1 VRHVRGRSVLIMAV
15 FITAGAIATGLALGA
30 AAQAGNR
37 GTTIT
42 VYSGQHPQTVAALVS
57 AFEKQTGIKVAVRSD
72 DEGVLA
78 AQIVQEGKHSPAD
91 VFITENSPPLEDLE
105 QRGLLARVNV
115 STLARTPAKYSSAQK
130 RWIGVSARVSVMV
143 YNTKALRPAQLPASV
158 LAFADPKWK
167 GKLALAPT
175 ETDFQPLV
183 TAVAA
188 RYGTARAVQ
197 WLKALKSN
205 ASDHIYPDNETLV
218 AEVNSGRA
226 EVGIINHYY
235 WYRLVDELGKAKIH
249 SAEHFFAAGDP
260 GYVIDV
266 SGSGILA
273 SSSHQAEDQRF
284 LAFLV
289 SRQGQ
294 EILAHDES
302 YEYPLGSG
310 VVTAKPLAPFK
321 GLRPDGISIA
331 QLGNGQAAIALLR
344 QAGLI

>member
-1 VRHVRGRSVLIMAV
+1 MRRAFGIAVLASAGLTLAAV
-15 FITAGAIATGLALGA
+15 
-30 AAQAGNR
+30 AQAGSHA
-37 GTTIT
+37 TTIT

-72 DEGVLA
+72 DENVLD

-91 VFITENSPPLEDLE
+91 IFITENSPPLEDLQ
-105 QRGLLARVNV
+105 QRGLLSRVNA
-115 STLARTPAKYSSAQK
+115 STLATTSAKYSSPQK
-130 RWIGVSARVSVMV
+130 RWLGVSARVSVMV
-143 YNTKALRPAQLPASV
+143 YNTKALSPAQLPKSV

-188 RYGTARAVQ
+188 RYGAARTVK

-205 ASDHIYPDNETLV
+205 AGDHTYPDNETLV
-218 AEVNSGRA
+218 AEVNAGRA

-235 WYRLVDELGKAKIH
+235 WYRLRDELGRSKIH
-249 SAEHFFAAGDP
+249 SAEHFFGAADP

-266 SGSGILA
+266 SGAGILA
-273 SSSHQAEDQRF
+273 SSSHQAEDQKF

-289 SRQGQ
+289 SKQGQ
-294 EILAHDES
+294 EIIAHDES

-310 VVTAKPLAPFK
+310 VVSAKPLVPFK
-321 GLRPDGISIA
+321 QLRPDSISVG
-331 QLGNGQAAIALLR
+331 QLGNGKTAIGLLR
-344 QAGLI
+344 QAGIL

>member
-1 VRHVRGRSVLIMAV
+1 MRRAQGMAV
-15 FITAGAIATGLALGA
+15 LAVAGLTLAA
-30 AAQAGNR
+30 VAQAGSR
-37 GTTIT
+37 ATTIT

-72 DEGVLA
+72 DEHVLE

-91 VFITENSPPLEDLE
+91 IFLTENSPPLEDLQ
-105 QRGLLARVNV
+105 QRGLLSRVTT
-115 STLARTPAKYSSAQK
+115 STLAQTSEKYSSPQK
-130 RWIGVSARVSVMV
+130 RWIGVSARVSVIV
-143 YNTKALRPAQLPASV
+143 YNTKTLSRAQLPKSV

-188 RYGTARAVQ
+188 RYGAARTVK
-197 WLKALKSN
+197 WLKALQSN
-205 ASDHIYPDNETLV
+205 ASDHTYPDNETLV
-218 AEVNSGRA
+218 AEVNAGRA
-226 EVGIINHYY
+226 QVGIINHYY
-235 WYRLVDELGKAKIH
+235 WYRLRDELGRSKIH
-249 SAEHFFAAGDP
+249 SAEHFFAAADP

-266 SGSGILA
+266 SGAGILA

-289 SRQGQ
+289 GKQAQ
-294 EILAHDES
+294 EIIAHDES

-310 VVTAKPLAPFK
+310 VVTAKGLAPFK
-321 GLRPDGISIA
+321 QLRPDGITIA
-331 QLGNGQAAIALLR
+331 QLGNGQAAISLLR
-344 QAGLI
+344 QAGIL

>member
-1 VRHVRGRSVLIMAV
+1 MRRAQGIAVLIV
-15 FITAGAIATGLALGA
+15 AGLSLAA
-30 AAQAGNR
+30 AAQAGDR
-37 GTTIT
+37 ATTIT

-72 DEGVLA
+72 DENVLD

-91 VFITENSPPLEDLE
+91 VFITENSPPLEDLA
-105 QRGLLARVNV
+105 QRGLLSRVNA
-115 STLARTPAKYSSAQK
+115 STLAKTSAKYSSAQK
-130 RWIGVSARVSVMV
+130 RWVGLSARVSVIV
-143 YNTKALRPAQLPASV
+143 YNTKALRPAQLPKSV
-158 LAFADPKWK
+158 LGFADPKWK
-167 GKLALAPT
+167 GKLALSPT

-188 RYGTARAVQ
+188 RYGAARTVK

-205 ASDHIYPDNETLV
+205 ASDNTYPDNETLV
-218 AEVNSGRA
+218 AEVNAGRA

-235 WYRLVDELGKAKIH
+235 WYRLRDELGRSKIH
-249 SAEHFFAAGDP
+249 SAEQFFAPADP

-266 SGSGILA
+266 SGAGILA

-289 SRQGQ
+289 SKQGQ

-310 VVTAKPLAPFK
+310 VVTAKPLAPFNQ
-321 GLRPDGISIA
+321 LRPDSISMA
-331 QLGNGQAAIALLR
+331 QLGNGQAAIGLLR
-344 QAGLI
+344 QAGIL